1 VAPILV
7 VVPGTAVVTGI
18 SIRQQLFQLMQL
30 QLVLSPPLSL
40 PSKLAKANCA
50 CHVREPRASP
60 VMNSVFWGGLPGSL
74 SMAVVTVISIKQ
86 QLLQLMQLQL
96 ALPRPL
102 SLPSKSAKANCACHV
117 RGRVFKK
124 NDQLADIYRAEVCQC
139 QESGK

>member
-1 VAPILV
+1 
-7 VVPGTAVVTGI
+7 
-18 SIRQQLFQLMQL
+18 
-30 QLVLSPPLSL
+30 
-40 PSKLAKANCA
+40 
-50 CHVREPRASP
+50 
-60 VMNSVFWGGLPGSL
+60 
-74 SMAVVTVISIKQ
+74 MAVVTVILIKQ

-102 SLPSKSAKANCACHV
+102 SLPSKSPKANCACHV